1 MLFQKSLETGELPA
15 VWKVAD
21 VIPVFKKKG
30 DHKLSS
36 NYRPISLTLVI
47 CKVLESVIRDKVFEY
62 LFRNNLLCNQQ
73 HGFCYKTL
81 VCNTT
86 SYSSQLLD

>member
-1 MLFQKSLETGELPA
+1 MLFQKSLDAGELPA

-21 VIPVFKKKG
+21 VIPVFKKG
-30 DHKLSS
+30 DRNLPS
-36 NYRPISLTLVI
+36 NYRPINLTLVI

-62 LFRNNLLCNQQ
+62 LFVQPTTWLCP
-73 HGFCYKTL
+73 KTL